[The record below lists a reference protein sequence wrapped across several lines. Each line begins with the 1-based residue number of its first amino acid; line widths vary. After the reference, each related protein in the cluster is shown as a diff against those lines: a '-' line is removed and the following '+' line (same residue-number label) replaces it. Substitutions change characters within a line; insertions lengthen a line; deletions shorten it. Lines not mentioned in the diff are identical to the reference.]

1 MDPGLIIGLVL
12 SLLAIGASM
21 VMDGASLGALVS
33 ISSLV
38 LVVVGTF
45 GVTFASYRM
54 ADVLRAPK
62 ALLVGFKG
70 KVPDPDVVVT
80 QLAELADT
88 ARRTGILAMEDALE
102 GVDNEFLRAGIQ
114 GVIDGLDPEAVAELL
129 DTEMDAVDDRHNVII
144 SFYRSMGGFAP
155 TMGMVGTVIG
165 LVNMLGSLE
174 DPSQLGGGMA
184 LALLTTL
191 YGVLFANMVF
201 LPIASRLTRLHE
213 TEMAVMNMIR
223 DGVLAIQAGISPRI
237 LVERLEGYLLPNQ
250 RVGHRGRLE
259 KQEASSSGEVAA

>member
-1 MDPGLIIGLVL
+1 MDPGLIIGLIL
-12 SLLAIGASM
+12 SILAIGASM

-33 ISSLV
+33 ISSLI
-38 LVVVGTF
+38 LVGLGTF
-45 GVTFASYRM
+45 GITFASYRM

-62 ALLVGFKG
+62 ALLVGLKG
-70 KVPDPDVVVT
+70 RVPDPDAVVT
-80 QLAELADT
+80 RLAEFADT
-88 ARRTGILAMEDALE
+88 ARRKGILAMEDALE
-102 GVDNEFLRAGIQ
+102 GVESEFLRVGVQ

-129 DTEMDAVDDRHNVII
+129 DTEMDAVDDRHNVVI
-144 SFYRSMGGFAP
+144 SFYRSMGAFAP

-184 LALLTTL
+184 MALLTTL

-213 TEMAVMNMIR
+213 TEMAVMNMVR
-223 DGVLAIQAGISPRI
+223 DGVLAIQAGVSPRI

-250 RVGHRGRLE
+250 RVGHKGRLE
-259 KQEASSSGEVAA
+259 KHEAPPSDEVAA